1 MILKTSEPP
10 KTPKDTHEK
19 FDYTRFAS
27 NLAVPYI
34 QPYFT
39 YFQSLKISLKKADI
53 NMSLEDYISVAAV
66 TSAAVFFFM
75 TLPLSILIFLI
86 TTSLFMS
93 LFLSVF
99 GAVFF
104 SVLIFAFFYVYPG
117 ICMGE
122 REKKIDGLVPYA
134 TLYLATISGGG
145 TPPIAMF
152 RTLSKFDDYG
162 EISKEARKIVEEVD
176 VLGIDMLSALKNA
189 AERTPSNQF
198 VDLLWGMRT
207 VEMSGGDLR
216 IYLHEKSKAALA
228 RYKMTL
234 KAFQQ
239 KLSMIVEMY
248 LTVVMIGSIMFMVIT
263 AIMGSMGGTDLSGM
277 IVGAQMALI
286 FFIIPI
292 VSAGIIIFIKGITP
306 EMK

>member
-1 MILKTSEPP
+1 M
-10 KTPKDTHEK
+10 KTPDSQKPAETREK

-27 NLAVPYI
+27 NIASPYI
-34 QPYFT
+34 QPYLV
-39 YFQSLKISLKKADI
+39 YFQSLRPSLKKADI
-53 NMSLEDYISVAAV
+53 NMSLEDYMSVAVV
-66 TSAAVFFFM
+66 TSASVFFFM
-75 TLPLSILIFLI
+75 ALPLSILILLI
-86 TTSLFMS
+86 MGNLFMS
-93 LFLSVF
+93 LFFSIF

-117 ICMGE
+117 VCMGE
-122 REKKIDGLVPYA
+122 RKKKIDGLVPYV
-134 TLYLATISGGG
+134 TLYLTTISGGG

-152 RTLSKFDDYG
+152 RTIAKFDDYG

-176 VLGIDMLSALKNA
+176 ILGIDMLSALKNA

-207 VEMSGGDLR
+207 VEMAGGDLR
-216 IYLHEKSKAALA
+216 IYLREKSKAALV

-234 KAFQQ
+234 KAFEQ

-263 AIMGSMGGTDLSGM
+263 AIMGSMGGTDLAGM
-277 IVGAQMALI
+277 IVGAQMLLI
-286 FFIIPI
+286 FLVIPMA
-292 VSAGIIIFIKGITP
+292 SAGIIIFIKGITP
-306 EMK
+306 EMT

>member
-1 MILKTSEPP
+1 MLKTPEPTKKSEAIHKRFDYVRFASSLAGPFIQPYLVYFLSLKTSM
-10 KTPKDTHEK
+10 
-19 FDYTRFAS
+19 
-27 NLAVPYI
+27 
-34 QPYFT
+34 
-39 YFQSLKISLKKADI
+39 KKADI
-53 NMSLEDYISVAAV
+53 NISLEDYMSVALL
-66 TSAAVFFFM
+66 TSVGVFFFM
-75 TLPLSILIFLI
+75 TLPLAVLIVLITNSMFTSLMLSILGAI
-86 TTSLFMS
+86 
-93 LFLSVF
+93 LS
-99 GAVFF
+99 
-104 SVLIFAFFYVYPG
+104 SVLIFVFFCSYPK
-117 ICMGE
+117 ICMGD
-122 REKKIDGLVPYA
+122 RKKKIDGLVPYA
-134 TLYLATISGGG
+134 TLYLTTISGGG

-216 IYLHEKSKAALA
+216 IYLRENSKAALE

-263 AIMGSMGGTDLSGM
+263 AIMGSMGGTDLSGI
-277 IVGAQMALI
+277 IVGSQMVLV
-286 FFIIPI
+286 FIIIPMS
-292 VSAGIIIFIKGITP
+292 SAGIIVFIKGITP
-306 EMK
+306 EIR